1 MYYLQPHFMLP
12 LSRPL
17 SSALSTSAPAFG
29 PAEYLSLKRALATRP
44 RTLMSVGVLVVM
56 ATLAAL
62 GLWLVERSWPEFL
75 LSQVL
80 FAIVFFQGFGLLH
93 ECGHSTASPRP
104 AINAVIGHVAS
115 LFCFL
120 PFYPWRFIHQA
131 HHQWTGHLDKDPTLA
146 AVRRWRRDGRV
157 PPLVRGAWR
166 SWIPLAALVQ
176 HVVFWSYPLR
186 LFRTPGTQRR
196 TLVRCA
202 LSVLF
207 LGAAYAAFFW
217 LGPVPPRHLVLAV
230 LLYLVAT
237 EAVNIPHHMGTPLG
251 ETRLSPWEQWRSTR
265 SCRYPAVLS
274 ELLVLNFN
282 FHTEHHTFPF
292 LPWYRL
298 RAARTQLRA
307 ALGAHYRE
315 EVGVRWN
322 LRHRTR
328 SLEALVFSEDDAADP
343 SPIATAV
350 PLQAARPRTPPPPLA
365 G

>member
-1 MYYLQPHFMLP
+1 MLP
-12 LSRPL
+12 LAKLPSGP
-17 SSALSTSAPAFG
+17 PPPFG
-29 PAEYLSLKRALATRP
+29 PDQYLALKRSLATRP
-44 RTLMSVGVLVVM
+44 RTLVSLGVLAM
-56 ATLAAL
+56 MTTLVAV

-80 FAIVFFQGFGLLH
+80 FAIVFFQAFGLLH

-104 AINAVIGHVAS
+104 AVNAVIGHLAS

-157 PPLVRGAWR
+157 PPLVRWAWR

-186 LFRTPGTQRR
+186 LARTPGTPRR
-196 TLVRCA
+196 TLSRCA
-202 LSVLF
+202 FSVLF
-207 LGAAYAAFFW
+207 LGLAYAAFFYF
-217 LGPVPPRHLVLAV
+217 GPVPPRHLALAV
-230 LLYLVAT
+230 ILYLVAT
-237 EAVNIPHHMGTPLG
+237 EAVNVPHHMGTPLG
-251 ETRLSPWEQWRSTR
+251 EARLSPWEQWRSTR
-265 SCRYPAVLS
+265 SCHYPAGLS

-298 RAARTQLRA
+298 RAARTQLRI
-307 ALGAHYRE
+307 ALGADYRE
-315 EVGVRWN
+315 EIGVRWN

-328 SLEALVFSEDDAADP
+328 SLEALVLGEHDDAGTTTSALP
-343 SPIATAV
+343 
-350 PLQAARPRTPPPPLA
+350 QAARPRTPPPPPA
-365 G
+365 H